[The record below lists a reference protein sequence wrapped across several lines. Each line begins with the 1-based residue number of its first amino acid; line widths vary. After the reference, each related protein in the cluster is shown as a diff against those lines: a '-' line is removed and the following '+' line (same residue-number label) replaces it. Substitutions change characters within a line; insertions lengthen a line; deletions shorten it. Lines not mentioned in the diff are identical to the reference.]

1 MTNAN
6 SIKSGAEIFRASQS
20 AGNQMVVFR
29 VEVSTSNRWHAS
41 RSALSGVRAR
51 DSLFGSK
58 AFAKHWNNHGKQ
70 RSLNSDYIALESQF
84 VGESDPR

>member
-1 MTNAN
+1 MAR
-6 SIKSGAEIFRASQS
+6 EP
-20 AGNQMVVFR
+20 
-29 VEVSTSNRWHAS
+29 VSRG
-41 RSALSGVRAR
+41 LSGVRAR

>member
-1 MTNAN
+1 MPYKFAVE
-6 SIKSGAEIFRASQS
+6 SGTGALRRYD
-20 AGNQMVVFR
+20 VFR

-70 RSLNSDYIALESQF
+70 RSLDSDYIALESQF